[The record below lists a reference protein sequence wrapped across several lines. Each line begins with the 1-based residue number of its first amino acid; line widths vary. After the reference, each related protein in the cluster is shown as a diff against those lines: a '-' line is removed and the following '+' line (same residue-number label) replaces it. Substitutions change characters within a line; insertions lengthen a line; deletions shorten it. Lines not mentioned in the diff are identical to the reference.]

1 MENTKKQQK
10 FKPEPVRAKRQI
22 HLSVVMT
29 QSEAR

>member
-22 HLSVVMT
+22 RLSVVINRKP
-29 QSEAR
+29 AV